1 MISSYTHPLTL
12 EQVELLKGVLVEL
25 NFDWAERPYTI
36 YSAKKGK
43 LNVSVYEKG
52 PKVLIQGGET
62 EDFVKF
68 HLEPEVLGEAKLG
81 YEKVHNP
88 EQYRPHFGI
97 DESGKGDF
105 FGPLVIAGAYTDE
118 AIVDKLVKLGVK
130 DSKQVNS
137 AQKIRAIS
145 AKLKRIEGFSYQVIV
160 ISPQRYNELYA
171 KFNNL
176 NSMLAWG
183 HVKIMQELQKQCP
196 DCKESLSDQ
205 FAKPYVI
212 ESMAK
217 RMGIE
222 GITIHQR
229 TKAESDTAVAA
240 ASILAREAFINW
252 MDKTSQELEVKIP
265 LGAGV
270 GVKEIAREI
279 RDRNLMPLEQL
290 VKTHFKTYKEL

>member
-1 MISSYTHPLTL
+1 MISSYTNPLTQK
-12 EQVELLKGVLVEL
+12 QVQLLKAMLIEL
-25 NFDWAERPYTI
+25 NFDFVERPYTI

-52 PKVLIQGGET
+52 PKVLVQGGET

-68 HLEPEVLGEAKLG
+68 NLEPQILGEAKLG
-81 YEKVHNP
+81 YEKVHDP
-88 EQYRPHFGI
+88 EQYLPHFGI

-118 AIVDKLVKLGVK
+118 SIAEKLVKLGVK

-137 AQKIRAIS
+137 AQKIRTIS
-145 AKLKRIEGFSYQVIV
+145 AKIKRVQEFEYQIIF

-171 KFNNL
+171 KFKNL

-183 HVKIMQELQKQCP
+183 HIKVMQELQKQCP
-196 DCKESLSDQ
+196 QCQDSLSDQ

-222 GITIHQR
+222 GINIRQR
-229 TKAESDTAVAA
+229 TKAESDIAVAA
-240 ASILAREAFINW
+240 ASILAREAFIDWIDN
-252 MDKTSQELEVKIP
+252 TSKELGVKIP

-270 GVKEIAREI
+270 GVKEIARDI
-279 RDRNLMPLEQL
+279 RAKQLSPLS
-290 VKTHFKTYKEL
+290 